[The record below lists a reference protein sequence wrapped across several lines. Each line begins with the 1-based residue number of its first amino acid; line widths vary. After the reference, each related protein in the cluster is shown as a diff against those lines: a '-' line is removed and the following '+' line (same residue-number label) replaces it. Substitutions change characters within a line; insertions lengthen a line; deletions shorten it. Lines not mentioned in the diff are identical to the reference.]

1 MEVDSVTSNLVMT
14 WFGII
19 QGSIL
24 GPILYAIFI
33 SPIFDIEKLTFYA
46 DDGFPAV
53 WNKDRQVL
61 ANLLVTKLERIA
73 LWLTKSGMK
82 VNELKTSLCLFHNS
96 DVRPITIEFNGV
108 EIKSKKNINVLG
120 VIFDQKCNGRTI

>member
-1 MEVDSVTSNLVMT
+1 MEK
-14 WFGII
+14 
-19 QGSIL
+19 
-24 GPILYAIFI
+24 Y
-33 SPIFDIEKLTFYA
+33 
-46 DDGFPAV
+46 FPAV

-120 VIFDQKCNGRTI
+120 VIFDQKMQWSDHIAYTVLKSNNALNAVRLLKKHFNVMCRKLTEI